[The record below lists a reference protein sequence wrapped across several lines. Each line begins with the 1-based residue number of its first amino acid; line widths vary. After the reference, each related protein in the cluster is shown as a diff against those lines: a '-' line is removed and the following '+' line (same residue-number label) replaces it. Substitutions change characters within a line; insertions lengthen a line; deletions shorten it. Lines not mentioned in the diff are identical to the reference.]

1 MNEGRIDVKQ
11 ALIDAAIEL
20 FGEQGFKA
28 TSTRMLVD
36 RAGVNISAIPYY
48 FRNKEG
54 VYIGMVEYI
63 IGQIHAELSESL
75 SSIWEVLAD
84 QRITKQ
90 EAGTYLVKTMQVLA
104 HLFIEN
110 KQARPWGMI
119 VLREQFKPT
128 GAYDILY
135 ERIVRPL
142 HEILTKLVAKLT
154 DTQVS
159 DDDTIMRAHML
170 LGQVLI
176 FLSGR
181 EALLRRLD
189 VETLDGAHAE
199 KISDLLCQQAFCCL
213 GVRPAEPKEE
223 S

>member
-1 MNEGRIDVKQ
+1 MNEGRIDARQ

-63 IGQIHAELSESL
+63 TGQIHTELSESFA
-75 SSIWEVLAD
+75 SIRTVLVD
-84 QRITKQ
+84 HRITKQ
-90 EAGTYLVKTMQVLA
+90 EAGVYLVKTMQVLA
-104 HLFIEN
+104 HLFIKH
-110 KQARPWGMI
+110 KQARSWGMI

-128 GAYDILY
+128 DAYDILY

-142 HEILTKLVAKLT
+142 HEVLTTLGATLT
-154 DTQVS
+154 DTLLS

-181 EALLRRLD
+181 EALLRRLG
-189 VETLDGAHAE
+189 VETLDEAHAE
-199 KISDLLCQQAFCCL
+199 KISDLLCRQAFCCL
-213 GVRPAEPKEE
+213 GVRPGGSKEE

>member
-1 MNEGRIDVKQ
+1 MNEGRIDAKQ

-63 IGQIHAELSESL
+63 TGQIHAELSESFA
-75 SSIWEVLAD
+75 SIRAVLVD
-84 QRITKQ
+84 YRITKQ
-90 EAGTYLVKTMQVLA
+90 EASVYLVKTMQVLA
-104 HLFIEN
+104 HLFIKN

-128 GAYDILY
+128 DAYDILY

-142 HEILTKLVAKLT
+142 HEVLTTLVATLT
-154 DTQVS
+154 DTLVG

-181 EALLRRLD
+181 EALLRRLG
-189 VETLDGAHAE
+189 VETLDEAHAE
-199 KISDLLCQQAFCCL
+199 KISDLLCRQAFCCL
-213 GVRPAEPKEE
+213 GVRPGGSKEE